1 MDFLWESDLLLLDEL
16 GIIITYFV
24 RNIGVGT
31 NKQEIFIYKRS

>member
-24 RNIGVGT
+24 RNIGVGI